1 MGAMVEDKLV
11 ALSTA
16 AEYDLCSDSCGP
28 PVNRFAPSVTRLL
41 LPNGGALAVLKV
53 LMTDACQYRCYY
65 CANRAE
71 RRGRRHSFRPEEL
84 VASFMDLH
92 QRGLVNGLFLSSG
105 VRGSAASTMQ
115 DMLTAVEALRERHQF
130 RGYVHLKVLPGSP
143 YDTVEKAV
151 ELADRVSVNMEAPT
165 QKALDHLSSDKA
177 LAEDVIKRMHWIKQA
192 AERGGGKLKAGQ
204 TTQFV
209 VGVAGETDREIL
221 NTSEGLRRSV
231 GLRRSYF
238 SAFRPIADTPLA
250 GEPPAPP
257 MRQHRLYQAD
267 WLLRRYGFG
276 MSEIAFD
283 QQGGLPIGIDPKLA
297 YALRRLHAYPV
308 EVNRATRAELLR
320 VPGIGLQSV
329 ARILAAR
336 ESGRLTSFDD
346 LRALGAVTRRA
357 APFLLVGG
365 RREGSLSDLL
375 RKHRVEMDQLALDFS
390 PHSLAAV
397 VVQSVGSGLSDEV
410 DTAAGVW
417 RAPLK
422 GTAG

>member
-1 MGAMVEDKLV
+1 VGALIEDKLV
-11 ALSTA
+11 LLSTA

-28 PVNRFAPSVTRLL
+28 PVNRFAPSITRLL
-41 LPNGGALAVLKV
+41 LPNGGTLAVLKV

-65 CANRAE
+65 CANRAD

-84 VASFMDLH
+84 VTSFMDLH
-92 QRGLVNGLFLSSG
+92 QRGLVSGLFLSSG

-130 RGYVHLKVLPGSP
+130 RGYVHLKILPGSP
-143 YDTVEKAV
+143 YDAV
-151 ELADRVSVNMEAPT
+151 ERAVDLADRVSVNIEAPT

-192 AERGGGKLKAGQ
+192 AERSGGKLKAGQ

-209 VGVAGETDREIL
+209 VGVAGESDREIL
-221 NTSEGLRRSV
+221 NASEGLRRSV

-267 WLLRRYGFG
+267 WLLRHYAFDLGD
-276 MSEIAFD
+276 IAFD
-283 QQGGLPIGIDPKLA
+283 QAGHLPLALDPKLA
-297 YALRRLHAYPV
+297 FALHHLHEYPV

-320 VPGIGLQSV
+320 VPGIGLRSV
-329 ARILAAR
+329 ERILAAR
-336 ESGRLTSFDD
+336 QSAKLTSLDD

-357 APFLLVGG
+357 APFLLIGG
-365 RREGSLSDLL
+365 RQEGNLSDLL
-375 RKHRVEMDQLALDFS
+375 RKQRVAMDQLALDFS
-390 PHSLAAV
+390 SRLPAAV
-397 VVQSVGSGLSDEV
+397 AV
-410 DTAAGVW
+410 
-417 RAPLK
+417 
-422 GTAG
+422 